1 MSSLT
6 AFSSP
11 SLPKNLPFATV
22 KPTCLTRPF
31 IKCLVALPT
40 KSGHV
45 KCSALITFS
54 IKLYFIWPSKTQCL
68 EKVHHGGLY
77 GADGRNRT
85 CNLLITNQLLC
96 LLSYISIS
104 YVFIISFIFP
114 FVNTFFKNIFEK
126 IKKFLNKNI
135 CTCTPDS
142 PSRTTPLTDPL
153 YSVLFGVTTRSWLF
167 CYLKGIVLLPP
178 CKYYLIK
185 GDLSISQSW
194 IAILNGSHRFWTA

>member
-11 SLPKNLPFATV
+11 SLPKKLSFATV
-22 KPTCLTRPF
+22 AFTCLTRPF
-31 IKCLVALPT
+31 IKCLVVLPT

-68 EKVHHGGLY
+68 EKVHHGGLC

-104 YVFIISFIFP
+104 YVYIISFIFP

-126 IKKFLNKNI
+126 MKIF
-135 CTCTPDS
+135 
-142 PSRTTPLTDPL
+142 
-153 YSVLFGVTTRSWLF
+153 
-167 CYLKGIVLLPP
+167 
-178 CKYYLIK
+178 LIK
-185 GDLSISQSW
+185 TFAPALPILQAGQPLWLTHYIQSF
-194 IAILNGSHRFWTA
+194 LV